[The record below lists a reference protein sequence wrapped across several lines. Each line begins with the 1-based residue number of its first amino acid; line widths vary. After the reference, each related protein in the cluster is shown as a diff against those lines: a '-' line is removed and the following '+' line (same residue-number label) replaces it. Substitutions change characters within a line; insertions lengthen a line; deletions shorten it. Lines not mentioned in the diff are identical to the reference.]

1 MKNKKMVLRT
11 ALLLF
16 AIIGICNVINVSAD
30 QIEIPPIS
38 WFSQG
43 FDVDCKDELEIY
55 VSSSKAIN
63 VYVMNQEQLDTLI
76 DSNGLTWDYIK
87 RWKDMTYLEYTYVIQ
102 INGMYHVV
110 IYNKNLV
117 YSRIVDYQITV
128 NYYDPYEPYEPDD
141 PDETTD
147 IPKNVF
153 LFVIIP
159 IAIIGVVV
167 MGCTIFKIFKK
178 APKEVVIVQEREVP
192 KAVLYCPEC
201 GTVVS
206 DKKEYCSNCGSKIIK
221 LKN

>member
-1 MKNKKMVLRT
+1 MKNKKMVLGT

-16 AIIGICNVINVSAD
+16 VLIGICNVINVSAD

-76 DSNGLTWDYIK
+76 DSDGLTWEYIK

-102 INGMYHVV
+102 IDGVYHVV

-128 NYYDPYEPYEPDD
+128 NYYYEPDEPYETIDD
-141 PDETTD
+141 SY
-147 IPKNVF
+147 IMRNVF

-159 IAIIGVVV
+159 IVVVGIVIIGY
-167 MGCTIFKIFKK
+167 IIFKK
-178 APKEVVIVQEREVP
+178 SPKEPIVQIREVQ
-192 KAVLYCPEC
+192 KGILYCPEC
-201 GTVVS
+201 GAVVS
-206 DKKEYCSNCGSKIIK
+206 GKREYCSNCGSKII
-221 LKN
+221 LN